1 MKKSLFMKSACTVLM
16 MLLMG
21 IFGVQAQT
29 VVFSEN
35 FAAFE
40 GSNNTDIHNSLDTYT
55 SVPGWTGDKVYPYSG
70 KAKMGSSGG
79 LGWLQTPAIDLSGG
93 NGNFILEFDA
103 TAWVNDSTFFKVYVN
118 NVPYTVSGL
127 DNSNDYENLD
137 HYTLQLSGGTSTT
150 YIKFEGAQAS
160 RGRFFLDNVTITQTG
175 GLPSTA
181 QPTFSPAAGLYTSP
195 INVEISSTTDN
206 ASIYYTLDGTTPTTS
221 STLYTSPISISQ
233 NTTVK
238 AMATA
243 NGHANSLVTSAT
255 YTFPETVANL
265 AAFKALPN
273 GSTSYMVENDVT
285 FVYGGG
291 GYSYVKDASAS
302 LLLYGNFNIPN
313 DFVEGDQIA
322 HLMGTKSVFHDQ
334 VEMQNIV
341 YEASQAP
348 NIGTVVPTLL
358 TFSELINNYNTYDAQ
373 LVTFENVTFPNGF
386 SGSEVL
392 VNQGNNSVL
401 LYNRFGLDTTIAA
414 GATLNLTGFVAIHD
428 SVIQIYPRYNQ
439 DLGGQEIV
447 PTPSLTITEPVNGAV
462 YSTLD
467 TLHIGINIQNFTLD
481 TDGYLKVESNFL
493 SAFIPGVDVIY
504 LNQSLMNIIPL
515 FPLSPMPAGE
525 YTFTAS
531 LVDMDSNALS
541 PAVSVSAAFTVVAPE
556 QSAPTITAAGSE
568 AEGDNTFYFNAE
580 VTITADEDASIYYTT
595 DGTEPTE
602 ASTLYSAPFQV
613 TTTSTIKAIAV
624 KENYQNSNVSTL
636 VVTITAPTVETPV
649 FTPGTGTYADSVTF
663 SLACATDN
671 AEIRYT
677 MDGTEPTETSTL
689 YSAPISLTTTT
700 TVKAKAFKTDWFTS
714 ATATAVYTVVSEP
727 VLTVDATA
735 LNFSSTQLSQTFMV
749 SGAHLEDPITLTCNN
764 THFTVNPATISNPNN
779 NTVVTV
785 SFDGAEPAT
794 GLITIVSD
802 TLSAQVALT
811 ATAQLPAPIL
821 TPSTE
826 VSDSAITVTISCAVA
841 DADIHYT
848 TDGTE
853 PTAASAAYTQAI
865 VFNTPGTYT
874 VKALAVKANW
884 ENSDV
889 TTGTY
894 TINEPPTPQPLDTI
908 IYTVGF
914 ESEEGFVAST
924 VYNNTTVAFTGNE
937 GEQWGTYYG
946 TPSTNNHII
955 GAQSMQMR
963 WYTSSPGNIPYTYTN
978 FDLRNV
984 THVTFVAANSN
995 GLKVNVSHSVD
1006 GGETFSTGEV
1016 FTLGSTA
1023 NTFDYTVDETGSY
1036 DYVRLKFTIVL
1047 PETAPTSTSRVVID
1061 SIVVFGVPGVI
1072 PTTVSAPVITPNEGL
1087 YYEPQTIS
1095 ITCADADAVI
1105 RYTTD
1110 GSVPTENSTIYSA
1123 PFTVSSTTTIKA
1135 KAWKTNM
1142 TPSFVVTS
1150 TIAFPEQVANIATFK
1165 ANASN
1170 SAQQIM
1176 SDVTFVFRSEHY
1188 MFVEDNSA
1196 ALLIYDNAGVIT
1208 TTYNEGDVIEGGIFG
1223 SYQLYNGMVELIPS
1237 NNANAATGTPVTVT
1251 PTVATVSDVLNNYA
1265 TVYESKLVRLNDVIF
1280 IDAETFVQN
1289 GDTMS
1294 IRDRFNTVDLEIS
1307 AGDHADVIGFVSYS
1321 TSYGYQVYP
1330 RDNNDIIIS
1339 TMETVATPVIH
1350 MQRDGEFYRMTITC
1364 ETEGASIYYSIDG
1377 TDPDESSYEY
1387 TSGVPLHLNV
1397 HYIIKAIAMKEGMNN
1412 SAIATYDY
1420 DPVGIN
1426 QYELRDNLIVYPNP
1440 AVNNVTI
1447 SAKDENLMIEK
1458 VELYNINGQLMNTV
1472 TVNDSRAEVSVSA
1485 LATGTYFAKVFTANG
1500 VVSMPVI
1507 RK

>member
-40 GSNNTDIHNSLDTYT
+40 GPNSTDIHNSLDTYT
-55 SVPGWTGDKVYPYSG
+55 SVPGWTGDKVYRYSG
-70 KAKMGSSGG
+70 KAKMGSTNG

-243 NGHANSLVTSAT
+243 NGHANSLITSAT

-273 GSTSYMVENDVT
+273 GSTSYMIDNDVT

-322 HLMGTKSVFHDQ
+322 HLMGTKSVYHDQ

-348 NIGTVVPTLL
+348 NTGTVVPTLL

-386 SGSEVL
+386 SGSEVF
-392 VNQGNNSVL
+392 VFQGNDSVKL
-401 LYNRFGLDTTIAA
+401 FNRFSIDTTIAA
-414 GATLNLTGFVAIHD
+414 GTTLNLTGLVAIHD
-428 SVIQIYPRYNQ
+428 NVIQIYPRYNQ

-447 PTPSLTITEPVNGAV
+447 LTPSLTINEPTNGAV

-467 TLHIGINIQNFTLD
+467 TLHIGIDIQNFTLD

-493 SAFIPGVDVIY
+493 SAFIPGVEVMY

-595 DGTEPTE
+595 DGTEPTD
-602 ASTLYSAPFQV
+602 ASTLYTAPFNV

-624 KENYQNSNVSTL
+624 KPYYQNSNVSTL
-636 VVTITAPTVETPV
+636 EVTITAPTVATPV
-649 FTPGTGTYADSVTF
+649 FTPASGAYADSVAF
-663 SLACATDN
+663 SIACATEG

-677 MDGTEPTETSTL
+677 LDGSNPTENSTL
-689 YSAPISLTTTT
+689 YTAPVTLTTTT
-700 TVKAKAFKTDWFTS
+700 TVIAKAFKTDWFAS
-714 ATATAVYTVVSEP
+714 ETATAVYTVSSEP
-727 VLTVDATA
+727 ILSVSTNA
-735 LNFSSTQLSQTFMV
+735 LNFTSTQLTQQFTV
-749 SGAHLEDPITLTCNN
+749 SSANFSDPTITLSNTN
-764 THFTVNPATISNPNN
+764 THFTVSPETVPTNT

-785 SFDGAEPAT
+785 TFDGTEPTTASLHVLVGT
-794 GLITIVSD
+794 VDEIV
-802 TLSAQVALT
+802 QLT
-811 ATAQLPAPIL
+811 ATAQLPAPVL
-821 TPSTE
+821 DPANGEDTL
-826 VSDSAITVTISCAVA
+826 VTVTMSCSVA
-841 DADIHYT
+841 GATIHYT

-853 PTAASAAYTQAI
+853 PTAASAAYTMPVALNI
-865 VFNTPGTYT
+865 PGTYT
-874 VKALAVKANW
+874 VKAIAVKADW
-884 ENSDV
+884 ENSEI

-894 TINEPPTPQPLDTI
+894 IINEPPAPQPLDTV

-914 ESEEGFVAST
+914 EAEEGFVAST
-924 VYNNTTVAFTGNE
+924 VYNNTTVAFTGPDNM
-937 GEQWGTYYG
+937 QWGTYYG
-946 TPSTNNHII
+946 TPSTNNAIVD
-955 GAQSMQMR
+955 AQSMQMR
-963 WYTSSPGNIPYTYTN
+963 WYKANPDNIGYTYSN

-984 THVTFVAANSN
+984 THVTFTATNSN
-995 GLKVNVSHSVD
+995 GLNVKVSHSVD
-1006 GGETFSTGEV
+1006 GGSTYSAGETFALSSV
-1016 FTLGSTA
+1016 A
-1023 NTFDYTVDETGSY
+1023 QNFDYVVDEAGAY
-1036 DYVRLKFTIVL
+1036 DYVRLKFTIVV
-1047 PETAPTSTSRVVID
+1047 PDPIPTANSRVVID
-1061 SIVVFGVPGVI
+1061 SVVVYGILGI
-1072 PTTVSAPVITPNEGL
+1072 TPTTVSAPVITPNEGI
-1087 YYEPQTIS
+1087 YYEPQTVS
-1095 ITCADADAVI
+1095 ITCDDADAVI

-1123 PFTVSSTTTIKA
+1123 PFTVSNTTTIKA
-1135 KAWKTNM
+1135 KAWKTGM
-1142 TPSFVVTS
+1142 TPSFVS
-1150 TIAFPEQVANIATFK
+1150 SATISFPEQVANIAAFK
-1165 ANASN
+1165 TNASN

-1237 NNANAATGTPVTVT
+1237 HNANAATGTPVTVM
-1251 PTVATVSDVLNNYA
+1251 PTVATVSNVINDYA
-1265 TVYESKLVRLNDVIF
+1265 TVYESKLVRLNDVEF

-1321 TSYGYQVYP
+1321 TSYGYQIYP

-1339 TMETVATPVIH
+1339 TLETVATPVIH

-1387 TSGVPLHLNV
+1387 TSGVPFHLNV
-1397 HYIIKAIAMKEGMNN
+1397 HYLVKAIAMKEGMNN

-1458 VELYNINGQLMNTV
+1458 VELFNIYGQLMNTV
-1472 TVNDSRAEVSVSA
+1472 TVNDSRTEVSVSA

-1500 VVSMPVI
+1500 VVSMPII